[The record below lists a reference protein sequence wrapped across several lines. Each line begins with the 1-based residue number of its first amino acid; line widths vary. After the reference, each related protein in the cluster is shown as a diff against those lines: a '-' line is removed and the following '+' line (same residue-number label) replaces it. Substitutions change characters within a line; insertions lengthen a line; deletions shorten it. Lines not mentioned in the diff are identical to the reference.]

1 MEAIKVLYVED
12 EESLGM
18 IVKESMETR
27 GFEVLFC
34 KNAKEGLYAFRTKA
48 PEICILDI
56 MMPGMDGFEMAKEIR
71 KTDKNIPIIF
81 LTAKSQVSDV
91 VKGFEIGAHDYIKKP
106 FSIEELLIRVQSII
120 SREKKAPEKGEKLST
135 TYIGN
140 YKFMMDQQVLIYDA
154 SEKKLTHREAEILR
168 MLCENRNQV
177 LERDAVLMKLWGD
190 NSFFNARSMDVFIT
204 KLRKYL
210 IKDPRV
216 EIVNVR
222 GIGYKLIG

>member
-1 MEAIKVLYVED
+1 MEAIRVLYVED

-18 IVKESMETR
+18 IVKESMESR
-27 GFEVLFC
+27 GFDVLFC
-34 KNAKEGLYAFRTKA
+34 KNAKEGLQAFKTMS
-48 PEICILDI
+48 PEICILDV

-71 KTDKNIPIIF
+71 TVDKNIPIIF
-81 LTAKSQVSDV
+81 LTAKSQTSDV
-91 VKGFEIGAHDYIKKP
+91 VKGFELGAHDYIKKP
-106 FSIEELLIRVQSII
+106 FSIEELLVRMQFILRREKSEL
-120 SREKKAPEKGEKLST
+120 SREVMDIIFN
-135 TYIGN
+135 IGN
-140 YKFMMDQQVLIYDA
+140 YKFHTERQTLLFEGN
-154 SEKKLTHREAEILR
+154 EKKLTHRETEILR

-210 IKDPRV
+210 IKDSRI

-222 GIGYKLIG
+222 GIGYKLID